1 MSSRKKKKQIISACN
16 FLLTPEKCVAD
27 TSTPLFKIF
36 TPLFC
41 CSLSF
46 KEYRNP
52 LVRINKMVKNIVY
65 KYSLSYL
72 FTPFS
77 ALSLANIFVEFLCQT
92 CISHHGLESF
102 SNQWCSDCWKM
113 YLWVKKKTEGRHFYS
128 STLHLQAKLSRRFLS
143 FSPHSGKL
151 IIPSRQPFFWKYIFF
166 HRRKWGTMKPP

>member
-113 YLWVKKKTEGRHFYS
+113 YLWVKKKLRVDIFTHPLSTSKQNSPAGSCHFLLTEGS
-128 STLHLQAKLSRRFLS
+128 
-143 FSPHSGKL
+143 
-151 IIPSRQPFFWKYIFF
+151 
-166 HRRKWGTMKPP
+166 